1 MTDRASIFETIQ
13 IGVETIPGTAVPAL
27 KKLQSLGI
35 EPAAR
40 LEVNK
45 FRAMGNKFPSL
56 VVPGKE
62 WVAAKVSGLATY
74 TEIIYALSSVLGY
87 AAPVQ
92 QGGTAAYQWVHAPH
106 TSSPDAVKTFTVEQG
121 SYLRAHRFTNGL
133 ITSFG
138 VKYSREAI
146 ELSGEMIG
154 RSLEDKIH
162 LSQNAKYTLT
172 AGGSPPTAG
181 NFTLTFGGQTT
192 ANIAY
197 NATPAQVQTA
207 LEALSTIGAGNVEVV
222 ATVAQGVGNLS
233 VAGNVYTVEF
243 VKDLAQA
250 PQALT
255 GTFSGLT
262 PPDSITLAS
271 AVIGTA
277 PSSVDLVPV
286 LPTEIDI
293 YLTDTYGDLATAQP
307 LSRVLSAEWNVSDRF
322 GPLFPLRS
330 SYGVGFASTV
340 EIEPALEAKLV
351 MEADDEGMALLN
363 TARKGDTKFMRI
375 EAVGDA
381 IEDPYYY
388 LFRTDMALKVSD
400 VGDFRDEDGVFA
412 IEWMLTGVHDPTWGK
427 AIEVT
432 VINDLSAL

>member
-1 MTDRASIFETIQ
+1 MTDRASIFETVQ
-13 IGVETIPGTAVPAL
+13 IGVETTPGVAVPAL

-40 LEVNK
+40 IETK
-45 FRAMGNKFPSL
+45 SFRAMGNKFPSL

-62 WVAAKVSGLATY
+62 WVTARLSGLATY
-74 TEIIYALSSVLGY
+74 TEIIYALASVLGY
-87 AAPVQ
+87 TVPVQ

-106 TSSPDAVKTFTVEQG
+106 VSSPDTVKTFTVEQG

-133 ITSFG
+133 VTAFG

-146 ELSGEMIG
+146 ELSGEMLG

-181 NFTLTFGGQTT
+181 DFTLTFGGQTT
-192 ANIAY
+192 VNIAY
-197 NATPAQVQTA
+197 NATPAQVQAA
-207 LEALSTIGAGNVEVV
+207 LEALSTIGAGNVEVT
-222 ATVAQGVGNLS
+222 ATVAEGAGNLS
-233 VAGNVYTVEF
+233 VAGNVYTIEF

-250 PQALT
+250 PQTLT

-262 PPDSITLAS
+262 PPASITLAS
-271 AVIGTA
+271 AVAGAA
-277 PSSVDLVPV
+277 PNSVDLVPV

-293 YLTDTYGDLATAQP
+293 YLTDAYSELATAEP
-307 LSRVLSAEWNVSDRF
+307 LSRVLSVEWNISDRY

-340 EIEPALEAKLV
+340 EIEPTLEAKIV
-351 MEADDEGMALLN
+351 MEADEEGMALLN
-363 TARKGDTKFMRI
+363 IARKGDTKFMRI
-375 EAVGDA
+375 EAVGEA
-381 IEDPYYY
+381 IEDPYFY
-388 LFRTDMALKVSD
+388 LFRTDLALKVSE
-400 VGDFRDEDGVFA
+400 VGDFSDEDGVYA
-412 IEWMLTGVHDPTWGK
+412 IEWTLTGVKDPVWGK

-432 VINDLSAL
+432 VVNNVSAL